1 MAHGITCI
9 KNSLGDNFSYVAED
23 VAAPRLTFTQKVFIA
38 CLIMTCDVET
48 SHKKRHHL
56 TVSLAFCFSQ
66 MSDKTA
72 A

>member
-1 MAHGITCI
+1 MALGITCI
-9 KNSLGDNFSYVAED
+9 KNSLGDNFSYVTEN
-23 VAAPRLTFTQKVFIA
+23 VAAPRLT
-38 CLIMTCDVET
+38 DVQEVYLFVPYAGGDIGT

-56 TVSLAFCFSQ
+56 TVSLAFCFSE

>member
-1 MAHGITCI
+1 M
-9 KNSLGDNFSYVAED
+9 LLEDNFSYVAEN
-23 VAAPRLTFTQKVFIA
+23 AAASRMTDIQKVFIV
-38 CLIMTCDVET
+38 CSVLTGDIET

-56 TVSLAFCFSQ
+56 TVSLAFCFSE